1 MTERNFTKEL
11 LYSYYA
17 DMENGDDVESI
28 DYRSL
33 IHIITELCDRIEQLE
48 KVNAAMKAVEK
59 LYEENGDALKRLAE
73 IEMEEYTDEQ
83 IKQWNGDD

>member
-33 IHIITELCDRIEQLE
+33 IHIITELCGRIEQLE
-48 KVNAAMKAVEK
+48 KVNKENLSLLNLVEK
-59 LYEENGDALKRLAE
+59 R
-73 IEMEEYTDEQ
+73 Q
-83 IKQWNGDD
+83 

>member
-33 IHIITELCDRIEQLE
+33 IHIITELCGRIEKLE
-48 KVNAAMKAVEK
+48 KVNTENLSLLNLIEK
-59 LYEENGDALKRLAE
+59 NND
-73 IEMEEYTDEQ
+73 
-83 IKQWNGDD
+83 